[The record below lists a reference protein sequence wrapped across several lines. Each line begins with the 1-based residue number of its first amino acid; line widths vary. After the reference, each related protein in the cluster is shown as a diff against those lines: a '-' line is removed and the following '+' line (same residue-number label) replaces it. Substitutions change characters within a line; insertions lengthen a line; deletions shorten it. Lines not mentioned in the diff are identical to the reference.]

1 MHNSTPALAIAFVPK
16 QEWDDVYTPEK
27 SLCEG
32 TIFPN
37 LNLPFYKAEDSCSCA
52 AGNDPVSRDLFQID
66 CIGFMLND
74 LTLYL
79 DTHPDC
85 AKGLSLYRKLLQER
99 LNQLSEFAHSHYPLT
114 QSSIITG
121 NCSEQKYCWDEGPAP
136 WEGGMSNVVL

>member
-1 MHNSTPALAIAFVPK
+1 MLKQTSSLAIASVPV
-16 QEWDDVYTPEK
+16 QEWDRVYTPEK

-37 LNLPFYKAEDSCSCA
+37 LNLPFYKADDGGSCMTETDPA
-52 AGNDPVSRDLFQID
+52 ARDLFQIS
-66 CIGFMLND
+66 CIGFMIND

-85 AKGLSLYRKLLQER
+85 PKGQSLYRKLLQER

-114 QSSIITG
+114 QSSIVTG
-121 NCSEQKYCWDEGPAP
+121 NCAEQKYCWDEGPAP
-136 WEGGMSNVVL
+136 WEGGNI